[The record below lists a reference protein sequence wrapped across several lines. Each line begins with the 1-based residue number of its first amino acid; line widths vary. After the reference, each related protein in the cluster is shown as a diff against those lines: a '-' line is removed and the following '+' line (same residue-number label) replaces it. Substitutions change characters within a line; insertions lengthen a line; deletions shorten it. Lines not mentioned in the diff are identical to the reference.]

1 MELTPQQSLFAAYYL
16 DPTSSTFSNALQS
29 ALKAGFSEEY
39 ANNITGQMP
48 KWLSELLGKKKRLLM
63 KAEKVL
69 EDTLDGEDK
78 KLAQDSAKFIAKT
91 VGKEDYS
98 ERTELTGKNGDKLQ
112 INLVQFDETSNDTP
126 QSEAGA
132 D

>member
-1 MELTPQQSLFAAYYL
+1 MELTPQQLLFASYYL
-16 DPTSSTFSNALQS
+16 DPTSQTFSNALQS
-29 ALKAGFSEEY
+29 AKKAGFSDEY

-48 KWLSELLGKKKRLLM
+48 NWLSELLGKKKRLLM

-69 EDTLDGEDK
+69 EDSLDGDDK

-98 ERTELTGKNGDKLQ
+98 ERTEMTGKNGEKLTV
-112 INLVQFDETSNDTP
+112 NLVQFNENNNDTS